1 VRWIYVGYKAKAT
14 AINGFSC
21 NTADEGNATQYNA
34 HSHKIVDEPAI
45 KRERERVRE
54 LTPSVQVP
62 QMPHV

>member
-1 VRWIYVGYKAKAT
+1 VRCIYVGYKAKAT

-34 HSHKIVDEPAI
+34 HSHKRVDEPAI
-45 KRERERVRE
+45 KKERERVRE